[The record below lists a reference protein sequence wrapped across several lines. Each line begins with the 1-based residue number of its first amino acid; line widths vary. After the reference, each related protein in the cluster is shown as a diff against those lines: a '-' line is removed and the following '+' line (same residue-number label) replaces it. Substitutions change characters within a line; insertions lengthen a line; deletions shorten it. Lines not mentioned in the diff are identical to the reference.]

1 MSLRSDRIKI
11 HFRVLLVLWTA
22 VVIGLFIKDALHI
35 HEKAEEF
42 AIAEARA
49 YFNKDQAT
57 RLWAA
62 SHGGVYVPVS
72 TSTPPNPFLIH
83 VPEREIYSPSGRVL
97 TLMNPA
103 YMIRQIMEHYSTLH
117 KVQGRIA
124 SLKHF
129 REETAP
135 DNWEKS
141 ALLLFEGG
149 REEALEFTDM
159 AGAPYLRLMRPLKTE
174 ASCLKCHA
182 IQGDQIGGIRGGISV
197 SVPIDGFLEHRRK
210 ELTTHGLSFLVL
222 WLLGFGII
230 ANAGGRL
237 RRSVQAQDSA
247 ESLLR
252 ALQSNYRTLID
263 NSMTGI
269 YISQDNTIKFANA
282 RFAEIHEFSPD
293 EMVGM
298 DSMSLVLPEDRKVI
312 PDVVG
317 QSIRRA
323 RVPDE
328 YEVRCTTKSGK
339 VIWVQRR
346 NTVIEHNGRPAIL
359 GNEIEVTARKK
370 AEIELKASEELLKRL
385 SGQLLQF
392 QDAERNALARE
403 FNENIAQCLSAVK
416 LRTEA
421 MLQPGEYDPPLAMIS
436 PLKQIIDDLET
447 TVAAVR
453 EMTKRLSPLMVD
465 DLGIV
470 SAVQW
475 LCRSL
480 SQIAPGIRIRTDLQA
495 IESDIPH
502 WLKMDIFQVLER
514 ILSSVVAQ
522 SQPSR
527 VKITLKPGAG
537 LLKLKIVDKDKG
549 CSLQS
554 PLEGSSE
561 RGLNFVAV
569 RSRVEARGGSVSWAC
584 RPGFG
589 NTVTIAWPLKGV

>member
-1 MSLRSDRIKI
+1 MRSDRIKI
-11 HFRVLLVLWTA
+11 HFRILLALWTA
-22 VVIGLFIKDALHI
+22 AVAGLFLNDASHLRQA
-35 HEKAEEF
+35 AEEL

-72 TSTPPNPFLIH
+72 ATTPPNPFLIH

-117 KVQGRIA
+117 KVQGRIVG
-124 SLKHF
+124 LKHF

-141 ALLLFEGG
+141 ALLSFEGG
-149 REEALEFTDM
+149 REEAVEFTSMSGD
-159 AGAPYLRLMRPLKTE
+159 PYLRLMRPLKTE

-182 IQGDQIGGIRGGISV
+182 IQGDQIGSIRGGISV
-197 SVPIDGFLEHRRK
+197 SVPTSPFLEHQRM

-230 ANAGGRL
+230 TKTGGRL

-298 DSMSLVLPEDRKVI
+298 DSMSLVLPEDRNAI
-312 PDVVG
+312 PDLVG
-317 QSIRRA
+317 QRIRRA

-359 GNEIEVTARKK
+359 GNEIEVTARKN

-421 MLQPGEYDPPLAMIS
+421 MLQPGGCDIPLAMVG
-436 PLKQIIDDLET
+436 PLNQIIEDLET

-453 EMTKRLSPLMVD
+453 AMTKRLSPLLVE
-465 DLGIV
+465 DLGILP
-470 SAVQW
+470 AIQW

-480 SQIAPGIRIRTDLQA
+480 SQAAPGIRIRTDLQA
-495 IESDIPH
+495 AENDIPL
-502 WLKMDIFQVLER
+502 WLKTDIFQVLEKT
-514 ILSSVVAQ
+514 LSSVVAQ
-522 SQPSR
+522 GQASP
-527 VKITLKPGAG
+527 VKIALATRNG
-537 LLKLKIVDKDKG
+537 LLKLKIVDKNKG

-554 PLEGSSE
+554 PLEDGSE

-569 RSRVEARGGSVSWAC
+569 KSRVETRGGSVNWRC